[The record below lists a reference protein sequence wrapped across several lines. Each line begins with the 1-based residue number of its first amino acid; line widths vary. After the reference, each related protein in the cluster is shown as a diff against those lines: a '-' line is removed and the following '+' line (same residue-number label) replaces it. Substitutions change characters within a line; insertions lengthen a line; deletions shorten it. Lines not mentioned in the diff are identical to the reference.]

1 MNTFAEFIKNNN
13 KNYIAKYEQYLD
25 VYERHLSKYKGKT
38 VTIIEFGVN
47 QGGSLNMWKEYLGKG
62 TIIYGVDINP
72 NCAKLTSGNIEI
84 LIGDQEDR
92 NFLEDVAKKIGEVDI
107 VVDDGGHS
115 MAQQINTFEVIFPC
129 LKNDG
134 VYICE
139 DLHTSYWKSHGG
151 GYKKRNSFVEY
162 SKNFIDMLNAWNAKR
177 RSRLKVSEFTKTVNS
192 IHYYD
197 SVIVLEKGKHEKLRL
212 LESGEM
218 MVELYSIPKKNIL
231 KRLWKKIIR

>member
-1 MNTFAEFIKNNN
+1 MNMFYEFIKNNK

-25 VYERHLSKYKGKT
+25 VYDRHLSKYKNKP

-47 QGGSLNMWKEYLGKG
+47 QGGSLNMWHEYFGVG
-62 TIIYGVDINP
+62 TKIYGVDINP
-72 NCAKLTSGNIEI
+72 HCQKLTSGNIEI
-84 LIGDQEDR
+84 LIGDQEDKK
-92 NFLEDVAKKIGEVDI
+92 FLKQVADKIGKVDI
-107 VVDDGGHS
+107 VIDDGGHS

-139 DLHTSYWKSHGG
+139 DLHTSYCKHHGG
-151 GYKKRNSFVEY
+151 GFKKKNTFIEY

-177 RSRLKVSEFTKTVNS
+177 RSRLKVTEFTKTVDS

-218 MVELYSIPKKNIL
+218 MVDLYSVPKKNVF
-231 KRLWKKIIR
+231 KRLWKRIFG